1 MKLLTVAAG
10 TLLLAAA
17 FATPGQAAPIAPGID
32 VLTGTTTQPTTEVR
46 WQGRR
51 MMRGHHYGWN
61 RGRHMGWRHSRRWR

>member
-17 FATPGQAAPIAPGID
+17 FATPGQAAPIAPGTD
-32 VLTGTTTQPTTEVR
+32 LLTGATTQQTEQVR
-46 WQGRR
+46 WHGRP

-61 RGRHMGWRHSRRWR
+61 RGRHMGWRQSRRWR